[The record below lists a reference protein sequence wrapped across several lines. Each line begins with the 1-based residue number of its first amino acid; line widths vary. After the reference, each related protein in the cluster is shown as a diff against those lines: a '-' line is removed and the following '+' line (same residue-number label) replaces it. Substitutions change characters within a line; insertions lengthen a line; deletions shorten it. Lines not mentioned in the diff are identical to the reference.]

1 MNSTVPL
8 ALMCLLL
15 AGMAFPQTVT
25 ETLRVPSSPLDTK
38 WVSVA
43 AAQANEQSSFIVEN
57 STSGGGTIDALSLD
71 ACAVISLVTPGS
83 VNINAANAVS
93 LGYGYDRQTIGS
105 GSLYLG
111 IFGLPGTHTTF
122 RIPPTAGNG
131 AFKVRVDAASCTSA
145 IAVRAVYASVSTVQ
159 LAPIV
164 PPRAVARNVSL
175 AVGGVVL
182 DDGNTVLGAT
192 LSASISTT
200 TDISAQVQLQ
210 NYQLQSQTTLPD
222 STIETESLVPGTLAE
237 DQSGTSSSI
246 PKRRPRPNFKQG
258 KGATPSSH

>member
-1 MNSTVPL
+1 M
-8 ALMCLLL
+8 
-15 AGMAFPQTVT
+15 
-25 ETLRVPSSPLDTK
+25 
-38 WVSVA
+38 
-43 AAQANEQSSFIVEN
+43 
-57 STSGGGTIDALSLD
+57 
-71 ACAVISLVTPGS
+71 
-83 VNINAANAVS
+83 NINAANAVS

-246 PKRRPRPNFKQG
+246 PKRRPRPNLKQG
-258 KGATPSSH
+258 KGANPSSH